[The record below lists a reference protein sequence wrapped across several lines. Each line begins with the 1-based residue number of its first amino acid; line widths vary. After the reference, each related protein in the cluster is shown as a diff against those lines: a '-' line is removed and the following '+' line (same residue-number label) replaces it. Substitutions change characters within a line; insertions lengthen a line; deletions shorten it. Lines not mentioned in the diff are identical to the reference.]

1 MATTNFF
8 GQIAQLKLNGDL
20 QIIIS
25 NGVEGQLIVSTMLQ
39 NINCADSASANLIPL
54 IFKGTPQELCELY
67 FERITKPL
75 ETVSG
80 LLDNMDAFAKQ
91 VEEMKKQSAMEK
103 AKADQEK
110 KEADGKDK
118 KYHEAMKKADVLIS
132 KGEYRDAWTQ
142 LSKLSTYPQYR
153 EQIREKQEV
162 CERKF
167 APDIFSLPP
176 MDAQPETLTNVE
188 P

>member
-25 NGVEGQLIVSTMLQ
+25 KGIDDQLIVSTMLQ
-39 NINCADSASANLIPL
+39 NVNCADSASANLLPL
-54 IFKGTPQELCELY
+54 IIKGTPRELCEQY
-67 FERITKPL
+67 FERITAPMQS
-75 ETVSG
+75 VSG
-80 LLDNMDAFAKQ
+80 LLDNMDAFVKQ

-103 AKADQEK
+103 AKADKEK

-118 KYHEAMKKADVLIS
+118 KYHDAMKKADTLINE
-132 KGEYRDAWTQ
+132 KKYREAWTV
-142 LSKLSTYPQYR
+142 LSKLSEFPQYR
-153 EQIREKQEV
+153 EQIREKQEI
-162 CERKF
+162 CERQF
-167 APDIFSLPP
+167 APSIFSQEEVESPIG
-176 MDAQPETLTNVE
+176 VE